1 LISYP
6 QTDEYATF
14 YAGYIQRVPQNSD
27 IFKLLSQQIG
37 EIGLLLQHTTDE
49 AASERPAPEEWS
61 IKEVMGH
68 VCDTERIFAYRALRI
83 ARGDLTPLPGF
94 EQDDYVKATAFNQ
107 RSLATLL
114 EEFSLQRRSNIL
126 CFQNLP
132 DEETSRR
139 GTASNNPIS
148 ARACIYIL
156 AGHVMHHIESLQTS
170 YKLGAK

>member
-6 QTDEYATF
+6 QTNEYATF

-37 EIGLLLQHTTDE
+37 ELGLLLQHTTDE

-68 VCDTERIFAYRALRI
+68 ICDSERIFAYRALRF
-83 ARGDLTPLPGF
+83 ARADTKELQGY
-94 EQDDYVKATAFNQ
+94 EQDDYVKATDFNK
-107 RSLATLL
+107 RSLAGLL

-126 CFQNLP
+126 CFQALS
-132 DEETSRR
+132 EEESLRR
-139 GTASNNPIS
+139 GVASNNPITV
-148 ARACIYIL
+148 RALLFIL